1 MKIKRNNDPW
11 EYYEISEILNEE
23 ELNKAKEYSSLYSV
37 PEEKRHKNFVEN
49 HNPVY
54 QIFKK
59 VIVDFC
65 KQIDF
70 NTNGKY
76 FLLENSICGPKF
88 KYNSIHQDN
97 ENKALTMVFYLS
109 ESNLGTKL
117 FRDKTTDSFVKYS
130 NWVQNGA
137 MAFVR
142 TPETYHDFESNDN
155 LRKTFNLIVVNKKFI
170 GVDVN
175 YEPL

>member
-1 MKIKRNNDPW
+1 MKIKKHNDPW
-11 EYYEISEILNEE
+11 EYYEISEILNEKDFNIVE
-23 ELNKAKEYSSLYSV
+23 EYSSLYYV
-37 PEEKRHKNFVEN
+37 QEEKRHKNFVEN
-49 HNPVY
+49 SNPVY

-65 KQIDF
+65 NQIDF
-70 NTNGKY
+70 KTTGKY

-117 FRDKTTDSFVKYS
+117 FSGKTSDTFVRYS
-130 NWVQNGA
+130 NWVQNGG

-142 TPETYHDFESNDN
+142 THETYHDFESNDK
-155 LRKTFNLIVVNKKFI
+155 LRKTFNLIVVNNKFI
-170 GVDVN
+170 GVSEN

>member
-1 MKIKRNNDPW
+1 MKIKKHDDPW
-11 EYYEISEILNEE
+11 EYYEISEILDETE
-23 ELNKAKEYSSLYSV
+23 FSIAEEYSSLYPV
-37 PEEKRHKNFVEN
+37 LEKNRHKNFVEKQ
-49 HNPVY
+49 NPVY

-65 KQIDF
+65 SQIGY
-70 NTNGKY
+70 NTTGKY
-76 FLLENSICGPKF
+76 FLLENSICGPNF

-117 FRDKTTDSFVKYS
+117 FRDKTPDSFVKSS
-130 NWVQNGA
+130 NWIQNGG

-142 TPETYHDFESNDN
+142 TNGTYHDFEANEQI
-155 LRKTFNLIVVNKKFI
+155 RKTFNLIVVNNKFI
-170 GVDVN
+170 GSDAN